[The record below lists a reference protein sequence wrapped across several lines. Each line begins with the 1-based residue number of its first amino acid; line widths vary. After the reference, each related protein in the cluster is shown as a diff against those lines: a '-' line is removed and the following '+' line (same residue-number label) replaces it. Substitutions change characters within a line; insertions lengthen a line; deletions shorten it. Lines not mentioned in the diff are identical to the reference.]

1 MRSAQLCLAVIALL
15 TASACRQPVVSAAGS
30 ERASFDVVIEGGR
43 LVDGTGGSWRRADV
57 AIRSGRIA
65 QIGVPGS
72 FANRRAQQRIDAR
85 GLVVAP
91 GFIDI
96 QAQSYENFMLG
107 DGRAISMVTQGI
119 TTAILGEGSTPAPKN
134 PKSASDFA
142 EGDTAVERQLLRYA
156 GSRGFGVWLEG
167 MADRGLSQNVGSFLG
182 AGTVRSY
189 VMGTRSGAPT
199 PAEVDTMRAV
209 TARAMRDGAFGVAS
223 ALIYTP
229 GAYAGTDEL
238 VAIAQAMSPFG
249 GIYISHM
256 RSEGDQFLE
265 ALDEAIAIG
274 KRGGV
279 PVEVY
284 HLKASGPRNWPKMAV
299 AIAKIDSARTAGQD
313 VTADMYLYVAGGNSM
328 TQCIPAPFH
337 VGGRLLANLTD
348 PSTRPKVAEA
358 MRQYPSPTEN
368 LCQVAGP
375 ANVMIVG
382 LTSATYKPF
391 EGKRLSDVMA
401 AANNGKDWAETI
413 IDLVIAEQGRGP
425 GEILFLMSEENVKR
439 QIALPWMKFGTDA
452 GSIDPAAARGMAHPR
467 TYGNYPRLF
476 GKYVREERVIPLEEA
491 VRKSTS
497 AVATRL
503 GLTDRGTLLDGMK
516 ADIVIFDAERIA
528 DKATFEA
535 PHQLSV
541 GVQHV
546 LVNGVPVVMN
556 GAHTGAKPGVVVRG
570 PGWDGQRADGRA
582 SDVCA
587 TCASGSVSTRR

>member
-1 MRSAQLCLAVIALL
+1 MSLVRSGLLALVMLAG
-15 TASACRQPVVSAAGS
+15 CRAPVVSTVPAGS
-30 ERASFDVVIEGGR
+30 SSYDVIIERGRVI
-43 LVDGTGGSWRRADV
+43 DGTGSAWRYADV
-57 AIRSGRIA
+57 ALRGDRIA
-65 QIGVPGS
+65 RIAPPGALAGAS
-72 FANRRAQQRIDAR
+72 AAQRVDAR

-96 QAQSYENFMLG
+96 QAQSYENFMMG

-134 PKSASDFA
+134 PKTASDFA
-142 EGDTAVERQLLRYA
+142 EGDTAVERQLMRYA
-156 GSRGFGVWLEG
+156 GTRGFGVWLEG
-167 MADRGLSQNVGSFLG
+167 IAARGVSQNVGSFLG

-189 VMGTRSGAPT
+189 VMGTRAGT
-199 PAEVDTMRAV
+199 PSAVELDTMRAV
-209 TARAMRDGAFGVAS
+209 TVRAMRDGAFGVAS

-238 VAIAQAMSPFG
+238 AAIAQAMAPLG
-249 GIYISHM
+249 GLYVTHM

-279 PVEVY
+279 PVEVF

-313 VTADMYLYVAGGNSM
+313 VSADMYLYVAGGNSM
-328 TQCIPAPFH
+328 TQCIPAQFH
-337 VGGRLLANLTD
+337 VGGKLLANLTD
-348 PSTRPKVAEA
+348 PAVRPNVAQA

-368 LCQVAGP
+368 LCQVAG
-375 ANVMIVG
+375 AENVMIVG
-382 LTSATYKPF
+382 ITSATYKPY
-391 EGKRLSDVMA
+391 EGKRVSDVMA
-401 AANNGKDWAETI
+401 GMKNGKDWAETI

-425 GEILFLMSEENVKR
+425 GEILFLMSEENVRK

-452 GSIDPAAARGMAHPR
+452 GSVDPALARGMAHPR

-476 GKYVREERVIPLEEA
+476 GKYVREERVISLEEA

-497 AVATRL
+497 AVASRI
-503 GLTDRGTLLDGMK
+503 GMHDRGTLLEGMK
-516 ADIVIFDAERIA
+516 ADVVLFDPKTIG
-528 DKATFEA
+528 DKATFDA

-541 GVQHV
+541 GVQY
-546 LVNGVPVVMN
+546 LFVNGVAVLVN
-556 GAHTGAKPGVVVRG
+556 GAHTGAKPGQVVRG
-570 PGWDGQRADGRA
+570 PGWDGVRADGRV

-587 TCASGSVSTRR
+587 SCGSGSITQRR

>member
-1 MRSAQLCLAVIALL
+1 MLLRRSLLLVAITLAGCRAPVT
-15 TASACRQPVVSAAGS
+15 TAATGSAAGY
-30 ERASFDVVIEGGR
+30 DVIIEGGR
-43 LVDGTGGSWRRADV
+43 LVDGTGSQWRYADV
-57 AIRSGRIA
+57 ALRGDQIARIA
-65 QIGVPGS
+65 PPGMLTS
-72 FANRRAQQRIDAR
+72 ARAAQRVNAR

-107 DGRAISMVTQGI
+107 DGRALSMVTQGI

-142 EGDTAVERQLLRYA
+142 EGDTAVERQLLRFA
-156 GSRGFGVWLEG
+156 GPRGFGVWLES
-167 MADRGLSQNVGSFLG
+167 MTARGTSQNVGSFLG

-189 VMGTRSGAPT
+189 VMGSRTGAPNA
-199 PAEVDTMRAV
+199 AELDTMRAV

-238 VAIAQAMSPFG
+238 VEIAKAMAPFG
-249 GIYISHM
+249 GLYISHM

-265 ALDEAIAIG
+265 ALGEAIAIG

-284 HLKASGPRNWPKMAV
+284 HLKASGPRNWPKMAT
-299 AIAKIDSARTAGQD
+299 AIATIDSARAAGQD
-313 VTADMYLYVAGGNSM
+313 VAADMYLYVAGGNSM

-337 VGGRLLANLTD
+337 VGGKLLANLTD
-348 PSTRPKVAEA
+348 AAVRPKVAEA

-375 ANVMIVG
+375 ENVMVVG
-382 LTSATYKPF
+382 LTSAQYKPY
-391 EGKRLSDVMA
+391 EGKRLADVMRGM
-401 AANNGKDWAETI
+401 NTGKDWAETI

-425 GEILFLMSEENVKR
+425 GEILFLMSEENVKK

-452 GSIDPAAARGMAHPR
+452 GSMDPATARGLAHPR
-467 TYGNYPRLF
+467 TYGNYPRLL
-476 GKYVREERVIPLEEA
+476 GKYVRQERVIPLEEA
-491 VRKSTS
+491 VRKSTA

-503 GLTDRGTLLDGMK
+503 GITDRGLIAEGMK
-516 ADIVIFDAERIA
+516 ADVVLFDPATIIDR
-528 DKATFEA
+528 ATFEQ
-535 PHQLSV
+535 PHQLSE
-541 GVQHV
+541 GVRWV
-546 LVNGVPVVMN
+546 FVNGQAVLAN

-570 PGWDGQRADGRA
+570 AGWDGVRATTDR
-582 SDVCA
+582 
-587 TCASGSVSTRR
+587 

>member
-1 MRSAQLCLAVIALL
+1 MMPNRLSLAVAALL
-15 TASACRQPVVSAAGS
+15 TASACRQPVVTATRTDSAP
-30 ERASFDVVIEGGR
+30 FDVVIEGGR
-43 LVDGTGGSWRRADV
+43 LVDGTGGSWRQADV
-57 AIRSGRIA
+57 AIRAGRIA
-65 QIGVPGS
+65 RIGAPGS
-72 FANRRAQQRIDAR
+72 FAGSTAQQRIDAR
-85 GLVVAP
+85 GLIVAP

-156 GSRGFGVWLEG
+156 GPRGFGVWLEG
-167 MADRGLSQNVGSFLG
+167 MAERGLSQNVGSFLG

-189 VMGTRSGAPT
+189 VMGTRAGTPT
-199 PAEVDTMRAV
+199 TAEVDTMRAV
-209 TARAMRDGAFGVAS
+209 TVRAMRDGAFGVAS

-238 VAIAQAMSPFG
+238 VAIAQAMSPLG
-249 GIYISHM
+249 GLYITHM

-279 PVEVY
+279 PVEVF

-299 AIAKIDSARTAGQD
+299 AIAKIDSARAAGQD

-348 PSTRPKVAEA
+348 PATRPKVAEA

-368 LCQVAGP
+368 LCQVAG
-375 ANVMIVG
+375 AENVMIVG
-382 LTSATYKPF
+382 LTSAAYKPF
-391 EGKRLSDVMA
+391 EGKQLSDVMA
-401 AANNGKDWAETI
+401 ASKNGKDWAETI

-425 GEILFLMSEENVKR
+425 GEILFLMSEENVKK

-452 GSIDPAAARGMAHPR
+452 GSVDPTTARGMAHPR

-476 GKYVREERVIPLEEA
+476 GKYVREERVISLEEA

-497 AVATRL
+497 AVATRI
-503 GLTDRGTLLDGMK
+503 GMTDRGTLLDGMQ
-516 ADIVIFDAERIA
+516 ADVVIFDAARIS
-528 DKATFEA
+528 DKATFES

-556 GAHTGAKPGVVVRG
+556 GAHTGAKPGVVVRS
-570 PGWDGQRADGRA
+570 PAWDGQRATPA
-582 SDVCA
+582 S
-587 TCASGSVSTRR
+587 R